1 MFVKEPDFRRTA
13 DHVVGHDA
21 FDHNGL
27 DPEDAAQVDADV
39 SESLF
44 FPGAPSG
51 GGIHPRFPRLV
62 IASLGSSVEHAV
74 RNLAG
79 SDADGQDDAAFRS
92 RTHWIGAEVTG
103 MYPGRVHWKE
113 IS

>member
-44 FPGAPSG
+44 LLDASSG
-51 GGIHPRFPRLV
+51 GGIHPRFPEKISTRRLHGG
-62 IASLGSSVEHAV
+62 SL
-74 RNLAG
+74 
-79 SDADGQDDAAFRS
+79 
-92 RTHWIGAEVTG
+92 
-103 MYPGRVHWKE
+103 PG
-113 IS
+113 ISQEC